1 MNEIYQTNSIDQ
13 RKNLEI
19 KIPILKQLD
28 DINIEHKQNINDYSN
43 KNIHNND
50 IYYKS
55 NEISLSFDNDKNIN
69 LMKIN
74 KIMSLILIYNILEI
88 FFLNNKNMQI
98 IVIILIL
105 MVIIIITI

>member
-28 DINIEHKQNINDYSN
+28 DIKIEHKQNLNDYSN

-55 NEISLSFDNDKNIN
+55 NEISLSFDSDEKYQFDENKQNYVTNSNIQ
-69 LMKIN
+69 
-74 KIMSLILIYNILEI
+74 YFGNI
-88 FFLNNKNMQI
+88 FLNNKNMQI

-105 MVIIIITI
+105 IVIIIITI